1 MFTLKKIFRQG
12 RMSDEVSRKKR
23 FKIGRSVASSYKAVY
38 GKDPNRIM
46 EDGFMVNLYPDVFK
60 DRALKLI
67 KRSLMRANRKRIV
80 ANSEAVGERS
90 RPKRARLPKKAKF
103 SKIERK

>member
-12 RMSDEVSRKKR
+12 KMSDEVSRKKR
-23 FKIGRSVASSYKAVY
+23 FKIGRSVASSYKAIY
-38 GKDPNRIM
+38 GREPNRIM

-67 KRSLMRANRKRIV
+67 KRSLMRANRKRFPV
-80 ANSEAVGERS
+80 DSKTVGERS
-90 RPKRARLPKKAKF
+90 RPKRARLPKEAKF